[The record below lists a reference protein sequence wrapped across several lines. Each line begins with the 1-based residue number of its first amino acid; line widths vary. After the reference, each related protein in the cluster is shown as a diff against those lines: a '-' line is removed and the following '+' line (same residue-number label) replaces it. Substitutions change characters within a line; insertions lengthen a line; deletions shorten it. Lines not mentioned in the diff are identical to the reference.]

1 MVDTPMFDLL
11 VILVMIGIV
20 MSLAFGL
27 YFLIK
32 DSGKTD
38 RTVWSLTI
46 RVSLAALLLI
56 ILAIGFMQRSP
67 G

>member
-1 MVDTPMFDLL
+1 
-11 VILVMIGIV
+11 MIGIV
-20 MSLAFGL
+20 ISLACGL

-32 DSGKTD
+32 DSGETD

-46 RVSLAALLLI
+46 RVSLAALLLV
-56 ILAIGFMQRSP
+56 ILAIGFMQRFP

>member
-1 MVDTPMFDLL
+1 MFDLL
-11 VILVMIGIV
+11 IILVMIGIV
-20 MSLAFGL
+20 ISLAFGL
-27 YFLIK
+27 YFLIN

-38 RTVWSLTI
+38 RTAWSLTI

-56 ILAIGFMQRSP
+56 LLAFGFMQRVP

>member
-1 MVDTPMFDLL
+1 MFDLL
-11 VILVMIGIV
+11 IIRVMIGIV
-20 MSLAFGL
+20 ISLAFGL

-56 ILAIGFMQRSP
+56 LLAIGFMQRVP
-67 G
+67 A